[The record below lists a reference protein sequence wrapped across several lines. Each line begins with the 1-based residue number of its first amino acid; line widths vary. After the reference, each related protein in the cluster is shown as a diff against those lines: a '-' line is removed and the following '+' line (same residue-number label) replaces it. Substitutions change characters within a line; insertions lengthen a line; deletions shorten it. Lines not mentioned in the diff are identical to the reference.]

1 LKARRQRARLGRR
14 LRGFGWPWSRL
25 SREGRALFSIT
36 CAAAVF
42 GIDVG
47 GSQTHVLLLASLS
60 WIAATLVF
68 SRAYR
73 LTGVR
78 MELSVPHRVSV
89 GDELWLDI
97 QLCNDGA
104 QAHHRIRIEPPL
116 MPHDGQFTRPAAEIE
131 ELLPRARANTLASA
145 RFSAR
150 GEHEL
155 EAFRAVALLPL
166 GLSQGPA
173 VRTPGARFMVVPKL
187 AKVVSFATPHQR
199 RQQPGGV
206 NRASRTGDATDLLGL
221 RPYRMGDPLRDLS
234 ARAWARHG
242 KPMVREYQERHFTR
256 FGVIVDTDVS
266 AASPAHLEG
275 ALSLGAGIVAR
286 LCAGEALVE
295 LLVTGQRVEPL
306 FVQPG
311 RSALDQSLDLL
322 AVAASESDFASARLM
337 GRLVPHLSRLSS
349 LVFVALGWDEA
360 RAAFV
365 SWIEARGVR
374 CVVFVVGDE
383 PERSARFT
391 SVSLHAISSGQEIAL

>member
-1 LKARRQRARLGRR
+1 
-14 LRGFGWPWSRL
+14 
-25 SREGRALFSIT
+25 
-36 CAAAVF
+36 VF

-47 GSQTHVLLLASLS
+47 GSQTHVLLLGSLS
-60 WIAATLVF
+60 WIVATLFF

-78 MELSVPHRVSV
+78 IELFVPHRVSV

-97 QLCNDGA
+97 RLCNDGA

-116 MPHDGQFTRPAAEIE
+116 LPYDGHFSRAVAEIE
-131 ELLPRARANTLASA
+131 ELLPRGRASALASV

-173 VRTPGARFMVVPKL
+173 VRTPGARFMVVPRL

-206 NRASRTGDATDLLGL
+206 SRASRTGDATELLGL
-221 RPYRMGDPLRDLS
+221 RPYRRGDPLRDLS

-242 KPMVREYQERHFTR
+242 QPMVREYQERHFTR
-256 FGVIVDTDVS
+256 FGVVVDTDVS

-295 LLVTGQRVEPL
+295 VLVTGQRVEPL
-306 FVQPG
+306 SLHPG
-311 RSALDQSLDLL
+311 RSTLDQALDLL
-322 AVAASESDFASARLM
+322 AVASAESEFAGARLL
-337 GRLVPHLSRLSS
+337 GRLVPQLSRLSS

-360 RAAFV
+360 RAAFI
-365 SWIEARGVR
+365 STIEARGVR
-374 CVVFVVGDE
+374 CVVFVVGDSAA
-383 PERSARFT
+383 RSARFT
-391 SVSLHAISSGQEIAL
+391 SVSLDAISSGQEIAL

>member
-1 LKARRQRARLGRR
+1 M
-14 LRGFGWPWSRL
+14 
-25 SREGRALFSIT
+25 
-36 CAAAVF
+36 F
-42 GIDVG
+42 GINVG

-60 WIAATLVF
+60 WIIAALFF

-78 MELSVPHRVSV
+78 IELAVPQRVSV
-89 GDELWLDI
+89 GDELWLDFR
-97 QLCNDGA
+97 LCNDGA

-116 MPHDGQFTRPAAEIE
+116 LPHDGRFTRPVAEIE
-131 ELLPRARANTLASA
+131 ELLPHGRVGTLASA
-145 RFSAR
+145 CFSAR

-155 EAFRAVALLPL
+155 EPFRAVALLPL

-221 RPYRMGDPLRDLS
+221 RPYRRGDPLRDLS

-256 FGVIVDTDVS
+256 FGVVVDTDGS

-295 LLVTGQRVEPL
+295 LLVTGQRVESL
-306 FVQPG
+306 SAHPG
-311 RSALDQSLDLL
+311 RTALDQSLDLL
-322 AVAASESDFASARLM
+322 AVAVPESTFASARLL
-337 GRLVPHLSRLSS
+337 GRLVPQLSRLSS

-365 SWIEARGVR
+365 STIEARGVR
-374 CVVFVVGDE
+374 CVVFVVGDKV
-383 PERSARFT
+383 ERSARFT
-391 SVSLHAISSGQEIAL
+391 NVSLSAITSGQEIAL

>member
-1 LKARRQRARLGRR
+1 M
-14 LRGFGWPWSRL
+14 
-25 SREGRALFSIT
+25 
-36 CAAAVF
+36 
-42 GIDVG
+42 D
-47 GSQTHVLLLASLS
+47 
-60 WIAATLVF
+60 
-68 SRAYR
+68 
-73 LTGVR
+73 
-78 MELSVPHRVSV
+78 LSVPHRVSV

-97 QLCNDGA
+97 ALYNDGT

-116 MPHDGQFTRPAAEIE
+116 MPHDGQFTRPVAEIE
-131 ELLPRARANTLASA
+131 ELLPRGRASTLASA

-150 GEHEL
+150 GQHEL

-173 VRTPGARFMVVPKL
+173 LRTAGARFMVVPRL

-221 RPYRMGDPLRDLS
+221 RPYRRGDPLRDLS

-266 AASPAHLEG
+266 AASSAHLEG

-306 FVQPG
+306 SIQPG

-322 AVAASESDFASARLM
+322 AVADAESEFASARLM

-374 CVVFVVGDE
+374 CVVFVVRDE
-383 PERSARFT
+383 LERSARFT
-391 SVSLHAISSGQEIAL
+391 SVSLRAITSGQEIAL